1 MHLCIPNFTG
11 LLMSNC
17 IILLTS
23 VDAHHAFHT
32 HSSAHQPVYM
42 YSFAQAQRRDH
53 PSLMQPAPHDES
65 IIIKQAEKGAGTGRA
80 SNDQGS
86 IDRLSSCGSM

>member
-23 VDAHHAFHT
+23 VDAHHVFHT

-65 IIIKQAEKGAGTGRA
+65 IIIKQSRKRCWYRKG
-80 SNDQGS
+80 
-86 IDRLSSCGSM
+86 IE